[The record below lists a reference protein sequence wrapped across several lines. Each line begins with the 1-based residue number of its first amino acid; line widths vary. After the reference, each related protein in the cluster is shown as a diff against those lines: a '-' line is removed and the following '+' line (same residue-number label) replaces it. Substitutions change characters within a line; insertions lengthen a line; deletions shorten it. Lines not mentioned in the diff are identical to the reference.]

1 MHKQVAASGKH
12 KYNLRLT
19 FRLPVRNRLFFQI
32 SGILL
37 FFIHMCK
44 AYCNEY

>member
-1 MHKQVAASGKH
+1 MHTQVAPSGEH

-19 FRLPVRNRLFFQI
+19 FRLLVGDRLFLQI

-37 FFIHMCK
+37 LFYTHV
-44 AYCNEY
+44 

>member
-1 MHKQVAASGKH
+1 MQTQVAPFGEH

-19 FRLPVRNRLFFQI
+19 FRLPVGDRLFFQI

-37 FFIHMCK
+37 PFLYTCV
-44 AYCNEY
+44 N

>member
-1 MHKQVAASGKH
+1 MHKQVAPTGEH

-19 FRLPVRNRLFFQI
+19 FCLPVGDRLFFQI

-37 FFIHMCK
+37 LYLYTCV
-44 AYCNEY
+44 N